1 MVGRE
6 VPRVAID
13 AFQTLGSF
21 VRPSH
26 VTDRNPV
33 DIELL
38 MPEWHRFSD
47 YDNDND
53 KDCVRVST
61 CI

>member
-1 MVGRE
+1 
-6 VPRVAID
+6 VAID
-13 AFQTLGSF
+13 AFQTLCGF

-33 DIELL
+33 GIELL
-38 MPEWHRFSD
+38 MAKLHYFFD

-53 KDCVRVST
+53 NDNDNDCIRCLSYS
-61 CI
+61 